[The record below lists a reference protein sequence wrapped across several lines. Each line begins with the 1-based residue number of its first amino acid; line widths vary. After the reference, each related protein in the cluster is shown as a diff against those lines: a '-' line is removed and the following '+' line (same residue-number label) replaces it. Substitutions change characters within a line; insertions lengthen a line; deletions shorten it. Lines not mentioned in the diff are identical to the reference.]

1 MGWRDVLVILF
12 LLIIRRKLNNLTRF
26 KNIFV
31 ARNIA
36 VLVQRIRSILMVSH
50 NREVTLLMVSYEK
63 RKATA
68 VIVHRPSPSS
78 LAMSNIV
85 LAWATTRI
93 KVEAQNDSWTN
104 GYRVWMPRMLGFIYT
119 AVDISTKWFSDFR
132 VNAKCLIQIQSF
144 RKFCSCYDVRL
155 VHWGGAVVPFV
166 YVY

>member
-1 MGWRDVLVILF
+1 MVILF
-12 LLIIRRKLNNLTRF
+12 LLIIRRKLNNLARF

-50 NREVTLLMVSYEK
+50 NREVTLLMASYEK
-63 RKATA
+63 GKATA

-104 GYRVWMPRMLGFIYT
+104 GYRV
-119 AVDISTKWFSDFR
+119 
-132 VNAKCLIQIQSF
+132 
-144 RKFCSCYDVRL
+144 
-155 VHWGGAVVPFV
+155 
-166 YVY
+166 